1 MDFKK
6 IRRAFKDRGMD
17 ASEFEEAYNELTS
30 RIEESVSAVPH
41 SEWED
46 PRRTRDYS
54 LVLRQVLLHRTVK
67 LFSGSLLALLD
78 DNIYSMV
85 LSVRGHFETT
95 AALGYLHYKLNSLSK
110 GNLVA
115 EAVGRDISI
124 QLLGSRDKDLLESAG
139 EDAVEAKQILTMLE
153 YADKSVSKHFL
164 QGTAREHAILTESYE
179 YLCEFCHPNYH
190 SNSISFELNKE
201 EKKFDFMYNKSV
213 RDREFRLI
221 EYLLVS
227 NEIFVELYDM
237 VKKLVPQE

>member
-1 MDFKK
+1 
-6 IRRAFKDRGMD
+6 
-17 ASEFEEAYNELTS
+17 
-30 RIEESVSAVPH
+30 
-41 SEWED
+41 
-46 PRRTRDYS
+46 
-54 LVLRQVLLHRTVK
+54 
-67 LFSGSLLALLD
+67 
-78 DNIYSMV
+78 MV

-201 EKKFDFMYNKSV
+201 EKKFDFMYNK
-213 RDREFRLI
+213 I
-221 EYLLVS
+221 
-227 NEIFVELYDM
+227 N
-237 VKKLVPQE
+237 VPINFY